1 MFLFLENINEIPL
14 SDLFFPLGISIIF
27 LVIPWIILLKFI
39 GNEKSSLIT
48 TLFII
53 IFIAFSFSR
62 GFLAFHENVEIQQLA
77 SNFVLMPI
85 FGSIFIISLIYIW
98 RKELP
103 SMLNQT
109 FNLMSILIVA
119 FFIFQIGF
127 DLFEENSFQHAQKL
141 LDVPIYQI
149 NEDVERPNVY
159 LILLDAYSG
168 NTLLEKDFGFDNS
181 EFYKKLR
188 DRGFV
193 VQEKSFSNYPNTELS
208 MPSILNMNYLD
219 FLVEIQGEDSND
231 MSVTQKLWN
240 ENKVMEFFELNGYQ
254 IYAFEGR
261 GGAKSEMVSTKLCT
275 LPFQINRELISELIT
290 NYLPISSIREN
301 IRTELHFTT
310 VSCVLET
317 IENFESEKT
326 PFYMHMHVRL
336 PHQPFVFDK
345 EGNKVSDSKS
355 MMKRFDERLKDA
367 YLQQLIFT
375 NSKTIDIIDSIQKKD
390 SSTVIIVMSDHA
402 GRFGVDWDQ
411 PSELDYL
418 RGFNTLMAINF
429 PGKENQIPEQI
440 STVNIFRI
448 FFNVYFD
455 TEYDL
460 LDDRQIWYSP
470 EKPFLQTDVTDF
482 IKFYQIEK

>member
-1 MFLFLENINEIPL
+1 
-14 SDLFFPLGISIIF
+14 
-27 LVIPWIILLKFI
+27 
-39 GNEKSSLIT
+39 
-48 TLFII
+48 
-53 IFIAFSFSR
+53 
-62 GFLAFHENVEIQQLA
+62 
-77 SNFVLMPI
+77 
-85 FGSIFIISLIYIW
+85 
-98 RKELP
+98 
-103 SMLNQT
+103 
-109 FNLMSILIVA
+109 
-119 FFIFQIGF
+119 
-127 DLFEENSFQHAQKL
+127 
-141 LDVPIYQI
+141 
-149 NEDVERPNVY
+149 
-159 LILLDAYSG
+159 
-168 NTLLEKDFGFDNS
+168 
-181 EFYKKLR
+181 
-188 DRGFV
+188 
-193 VQEKSFSNYPNTELS
+193 
-208 MPSILNMNYLD
+208 
-219 FLVEIQGEDSND
+219 
-231 MSVTQKLWN
+231 
-240 ENKVMEFFELNGYQ
+240 
-254 IYAFEGR
+254 
-261 GGAKSEMVSTKLCT
+261 MVSTKLCT
-275 LPFQINRELISELIT
+275 FPFQINRELISELIT